1 MKLGS
6 LANKEVDA
14 LLKDI
19 MKRKL
24 PSATAFRLKTSVK
37 KIREELTKYHEVR
50 DQILVRH
57 GKKDDKGVLV
67 VDDGNVQFSQ
77 EGMRAFMVDITELNN
92 IDVEITPLSIK
103 EFEGVDFTG
112 EELDLLDGLI
122 VE

>member
-6 LANKEVDA
+6 LANKELEP

-24 PSATAFRLKTSVK
+24 PSTTAFRLKTSVK
-37 KIREELTKYHEVR
+37 KMREELAKYHEVR

-77 EGMRAFMVDITELNN
+77 EGMRAFMAEMTELNN
-92 IDVEITPLSIK
+92 IDVEINTLPIK
-103 EFEGVDFTG
+103 EFVGVDFTG